1 MQFLPPTES
10 TAKNTYTLFQNGDI
24 SQADVQNVSTSFD
37 AMLDQSRSN
46 EQQFRETASTVRND
60 PEEQGRNTPSQESL
74 RSREVDR
81 EDAGSFR
88 HINDMREKDTSPGEI
103 AMTGADVEA
112 MRKNLKKQGFSDDEI
127 DELQDR
133 ASEGGLTWND
143 FISALQ
149 EKFAAIAENASHVDL
164 SQEDRNHLLSFFQK
178 VGFGPKKSEQLVKD
192 ITDGK
197 GAQVMK
203 ELQTKLSQLS
213 GDARINVGKNELQ
226 SLSKAFGV
234 SDETAQKIASLL
246 KQAGNDGMMPDA
258 IKNAVALLQKD
269 VSEQGQDKLAALR
282 DLQKDIQSLLDKA
295 MNRDAQGQSDS
306 AKQIQAKKDET
317 AAEQFLGKKDDDT
330 DEAGQNKN
338 SAADADDKDPRNKDS
353 KEGAKSAKRTAAE
366 ELRAKLARNGK
377 GAKDDDTNNV
387 RNDADD
393 APVPD
398 SDATPDLDKE
408 LDTFFNKITSRLD
421 GNGLNLS
428 KQAGQS
434 TDASQA
440 ARTNLFD
447 SKSGQAEILRQLES
461 GVLKGASNG
470 ARQLTIQ
477 LKPVELGTI
486 QVMLNQSQNG
496 DLKAVIRTENADV
509 SRVVSEQLAH
519 VRETLAQQGVKVN
532 ELEVQ
537 TGLNRDFM
545 NQQWNGQQQHNM
557 DAEREAMARLRTRM
571 RNLRGQGQ
579 AANISQEHQ
588 AVSTR
593 RLIGQGSVHYVA

>member
-149 EKFAAIAENASHVDL
+149 EKFTAIAENASHVDL

-588 AVSTR
+588 PVSTR